1 MSKTAPVL
9 YPIYTTVTVLSGQTV
24 SSAVDIGNYDIVGL
38 ITPSTF
44 DGTTITLSGAST
56 LAGTYYP
63 VAAAN
68 TASTA
73 YTITTTASIFTPISN
88 LITAGLRFI
97 KLTCG
102 TSQSTTDTDLVIV
115 LRPKS

>member
-1 MSKTAPVL
+1 MSTTPVI
-9 YPIYTTVTVLSGQTV
+9 YPIYTTVTIAVDGTV

-44 DGTTITLSGAST
+44 EGTTITISGAAT

-88 LITAGLRFI
+88 LVTAGLRFI

-102 TSQSTTDTDLVIV
+102 STQTTTATDLVLV

>member
-1 MSKTAPVL
+1 MTNTVPPIYPV
-9 YPIYTTVTVLSGQTV
+9 YTTVTVASGQTV
-24 SSAVDIGNYDIVGL
+24 SSAVDIGKYDIVGL

-44 DGTTITLSGAST
+44 DGTTVTISAATTLD
-56 LAGTYYP
+56 GTYYP
-63 VAAAN
+63 VAASN
-68 TASTA
+68 SASTA

-88 LITAGLRFI
+88 LITAGLRYV

-102 TSQSTTDTDLVIV
+102 SSQTTTATDLVLV